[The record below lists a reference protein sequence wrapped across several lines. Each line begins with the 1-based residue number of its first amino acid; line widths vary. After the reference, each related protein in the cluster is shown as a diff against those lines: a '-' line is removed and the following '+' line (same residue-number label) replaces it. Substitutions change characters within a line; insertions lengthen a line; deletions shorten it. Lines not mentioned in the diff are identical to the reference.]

1 MVHRKRYLLPFLSLL
16 LACLCLPALAQ
27 QQLGAIAG
35 TVSDSTGAVIAR
47 GDVALVNN
55 DTGFKKTTATK
66 DDGSFFFPDLP
77 IGTYT
82 LTFNQVGFKKEVHD
96 RVLVQANR
104 TATVTVKLQ
113 PGGND
118 TTIEVTT
125 TPLLNSVDTTNGYV
139 LNSQQIEETPLGTGS
154 FTQLAVLAP
163 GVNADFLSG
172 ADTNAGLGNQS
183 IWANGQRDTSNSVT
197 VNSVS
202 ASNIFN
208 GKTSSSVSGN
218 RNVLNTGENFNAG
231 GQIQTNTSVYDAI
244 GNGIPTPPVETIQE
258 LRVNTSMY
266 DASQGANSGAHIEVA
281 TKSGTNA
288 THGQVYGYRMSDA
301 LNSAPYF
308 FKQDPNII
316 QKVPEL
322 H

>member
-1 MVHRKRYLLPFLSLL
+1 MIRLKQLFSAFVCIFLF
-16 LACLCLPALAQ
+16 LAAMTAAAQ
-27 QQLGAIAG
+27 QQLGSITG
-35 TVSDSTGAVIAR
+35 TVSDQTDAVISNAEIT
-47 GDVALVNN
+47 LVNN
-55 DTGFKKTTATK
+55 DTGLKKTGQSRS
-66 DDGSFFFPDLP
+66 DGAFFFTDLP
-77 IGTYT
+77 IGVYT
-82 LTFNQVGFKKEVHD
+82 LTFNHAGFKKEVHG
-96 RVLVQANR
+96 RIQVEANL
-104 TATVTVKLQ
+104 TATVLARLQ
-113 PGGND
+113 PGAQE
-118 TTIEVTT
+118 TIVEVTAS
-125 TPLLNSVDTTNGYV
+125 PLMNKVDTTNGYV
-139 LNSQQIEETPLGTGS
+139 MNSAQIEEVPLATGS